1 MWNLVNCSMIC
12 ENLYPQHPE
21 PGKKEK
27 FKMKSQFDVILHCS
41 LWSIFV
47 VNFIF
52 DSRVI
57 ASVVHKQKRM

>member
-27 FKMKSQFDVILHCS
+27 FKMKSQFDVILQP
-41 LWSIFV
+41 L
-47 VNFIF
+47 
-52 DSRVI
+52 
-57 ASVVHKQKRM
+57 VHIYGQFHF